1 MPEAKETAG
10 KTGRN
15 ELCPCGSGLKAKR
28 CCLDPD
34 SDRNRRRRR
43 RRSWVVLGVMLLGG
57 LVWLVTGH
65 WMFALVGLVVAGIL
79 VGLDR
84 GAATQRR
91 IEAVNATR
99 RVADSRDAQPL
110 DPGDSDRPR

>member
-1 MPEAKETAG
+1 MPEDRNDTE

-34 SDRNRRRRR
+34 SGKNRRRRR
-43 RRSWVVLGVMLLGG
+43 KRSWVVLGVMLLGG

-84 GAATQRR
+84 APAAGGRANAA
-91 IEAVNATR
+91 EAPRQAL
-99 RVADSRDAQPL
+99 DSSAGKG
-110 DPGDSDRPR
+110 PGQASSGSPH